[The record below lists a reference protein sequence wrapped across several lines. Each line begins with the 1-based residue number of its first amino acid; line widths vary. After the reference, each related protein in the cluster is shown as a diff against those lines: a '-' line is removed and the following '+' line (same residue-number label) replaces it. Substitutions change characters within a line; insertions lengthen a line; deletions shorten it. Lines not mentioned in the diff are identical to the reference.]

1 MRRRNAAS
9 RASVSQAAWVT
20 EGKRPSKASAIG
32 LSTSLNSVAAP
43 GKAISRLARN
53 SLANA
58 TRVAT
63 SDLRARLTTRKAVVS
78 GRIRNQRDQP
88 VPSVRSASAST

>member
-1 MRRRNAAS
+1 MRRRNAAR
-9 RASVSQAAWVT
+9 RASVSQPAWVT
-20 EGKRPSKASAIG
+20 EGKRRRKASAIG

-43 GKAISRLARN
+43 GKLISRLARS
-53 SLANA
+53 SLASA

-78 GRIRNQRDQP
+78 GASGRSGASRC
-88 VPSVRSASAST
+88 PSVRSASAST